1 MHIISEVL
9 KPATDTLY
17 DVINNDKRFTAFA
30 AALQKAKLES
40 MLKGEKPLTIFAP
53 TNAAFGKFEPKELE
67 DLLASGQRLRSLLK
81 YHIAR
86 STFFRCA
93 FSRECPVTSI
103 SGRSILIRMLKD
115 KINVNGAELSG
126 SEVVTSNGVIYPIDC
141 VLSPK
146 NRRWLFS
153 ELWQMLGF

>member
-1 MHIISEVL
+1 MHLISEVL

-17 DVINNDKRFTAFA
+17 DAINNDTRFTAFA
-30 AALQKAKLES
+30 AALQKVKLQS
-40 MLKGEKPLTIFAP
+40 MLKGENPLTIFAP

-81 YHIAR
+81 YHIAHG
-86 STFFRCA
+86 TYFRCA
-93 FSRECPVTSI
+93 FSRECPVISV

-115 KINVNGAELSG
+115 KINVNGAELTG
-126 SEVVTSNGVIYPIDC
+126 SEIVTSNGIIYPIDC
-141 VLSPK
+141 VLSPT